1 MSSEEKETAMNQ
13 KKLGGEKMRIR
24 HFNILF
30 FVLATFGIWALSS
43 PIYAQPSKKAP
54 AIKKPVKVEKVGS
67 VPKTFITAASGPIG
81 GTFLPYVGGL
91 AVYSSEAIDG
101 LTVSIEATG
110 GSTENAHLIGRK
122 ESHIGIAHGSTIFNA
137 YRGLDE
143 YKGKVY
149 KDLRGLFRT
158 YGNVAHIVT
167 MKKTGI
173 KTVEDLKGKRIS
185 MGTAGSG
192 SAISGEKFL
201 RHLKLWDALKA
212 VHLPAIEASEAL
224 KDGRLDAYNWHTG
237 LPSAAIVDTAATH
250 SKEMVLLNLHKP
262 AEQSGFYKA
271 FPYYSFREIPAKTYQ
286 GQEQPVPSWDT
297 GCFIIAH
304 KDLDPQIA
312 YLILKAYFS
321 EEGKKYAIAVHASAK
336 ETTIQDALNGFTIPL
351 HPGAVRFWEEKGLK
365 IPAELRP

>member
-1 MSSEEKETAMNQ
+1 MSTKYRGFIVA
-13 KKLGGEKMRIR
+13 LA
-24 HFNILF
+24 LF
-30 FVLATFGIWALSS
+30 GVWAFGDAAF
-43 PIYAQPSKKAP
+43 AQPTKKAP
-54 AIKKPVKVEKVGS
+54 EIKKPTKVEKVGS
-67 VPKTFITAASGPIG
+67 VPKTFIMAASGPIG

-91 AVYSSEAIDG
+91 AVYATEAIEG

-110 GSTENAHLIGRK
+110 GSTENVHLIGRK

-137 YRGLDE
+137 SKGLDE
-143 YKGKVY
+143 YKGTVY

-167 MKKTGI
+167 LKKTGI
-173 KTVEDLKGKRIS
+173 KTVADLKGKRIS

-201 RHLKLWDALKA
+201 RHLKLWDQVKA
-212 VHLPAIEASEAL
+212 IHLPAMEASEAL
-224 KDGRLDAYNWHTG
+224 KDGRIDAYNWHTG
-237 LPSAAIVDTAATH
+237 IPSAAIVDTAATH
-250 SKEMVLLNLHKP
+250 SKEMVLLDLHTM

-271 FPYYSFREIPAKTYQ
+271 LPYYSFREIPAKTYM
-286 GQEQPVPSWDT
+286 GQEQPVPTWDT

-321 EEGKKYAIAVHASAK
+321 EPGMKYAVAVHASAK
-336 ETTIQDALNGFTIPL
+336 ETTIQDALMGFTIPL

-365 IPAELRP
+365 VPPELRP

>member
-1 MSSEEKETAMNQ
+1 MMKRNF
-13 KKLGGEKMRIR
+13 K
-24 HFNILF
+24 ILL
-30 FVLATFGIWALSS
+30 VVIAAFGIWALSS
-43 PIYAQPSKKAP
+43 PGYAQKSKKAP
-54 AIKKPVKVEKVGS
+54 ALKKPTKVEKVGS
-67 VPKTFITAASGPIG
+67 VPKIFITAASGPIG

-91 AVYSSEAIDG
+91 AVYATEAIEG

-122 ESHIGIAHGSTIFNA
+122 ESHIGIAHGSTIYNA
-137 YRGLDE
+137 FRGLDE
-143 YKGKVY
+143 YKGTVY

-167 MKKTGI
+167 LKKTGI
-173 KTVEDLKGKRIS
+173 KTVDDLKGKRIS

-201 RHLKLWDALKA
+201 RHLKLWDKLKA
-212 VHLPAIEASEAL
+212 VHLPPMEASEAL
-224 KDGRLDAYNWHTG
+224 KDGRIDAYNWHTG
-237 LPSAAIVDTAATH
+237 IPAAAIVDTAATH
-250 SKEMVLLNLHKP
+250 SKEMVLLNIHAP

-271 FPYYSFREIPAKTYQ
+271 LPYYSYREIPAKTYQ

-304 KDLDPQIA
+304 KDLDPEIA

-321 EEGKKYAIAVHASAK
+321 EAGKKYAIAVHASAK
-336 ETTIQDALNGFTIPL
+336 ETPIKDAVNGFTIPL
-351 HPGAVRFWEEKGLK
+351 HPGALRFWEEKGLK
-365 IPAELRP
+365 IPPELRP

>member
-1 MSSEEKETAMNQ
+1 MMIRNF
-13 KKLGGEKMRIR
+13 KL
-24 HFNILF
+24 LF
-30 FVLATFGIWALSS
+30 VVFATCGIWALSS
-43 PIYAQPSKKAP
+43 PVHAQPSKKAP
-54 AIKKPVKVEKVGS
+54 EIKKPTKVEKVGS

-81 GTFLPYVGGL
+81 GTFLPYVAGL
-91 AVYSSEAIDG
+91 AVYATEAIDG

-137 YRGLDE
+137 SKGLDE
-143 YKGKVY
+143 YKGTVY

-158 YGNVAHIVT
+158 YGNVAHMVT
-167 MKKTGI
+167 LKKTGI
-173 KTVEDLKGKRIS
+173 KTVGDLQGKRIS

-201 RHLKLWDALKA
+201 RHLKLWDKLKA
-212 VHLPAIEASEAL
+212 VYLPALEASEAL

-237 LPSAAIVDTAATH
+237 IPTAAIVDTAATH
-250 SKEMVLLNLHKP
+250 SKEMVLLNLHEP
-262 AEQSGFYKA
+262 AEKSGFYKA
-271 FPYYSFREIPAKTYQ
+271 FPYYAPREIPAKTYQ

-297 GCFIIAH
+297 GCYIIAH

-312 YLILKAYFS
+312 YLILKAFFS
-321 EEGKKYAIAVHASAK
+321 EAGMKYAIAVHASAK
-336 ETTIQDALNGFTIPL
+336 ETTIQDALDGFTIPL

-365 IPAELRP
+365 IPPELRP

>member
-1 MSSEEKETAMNQ
+1 MVNRNFK
-13 KKLGGEKMRIR
+13 
-24 HFNILF
+24 ILL
-30 FVLATFGIWALSS
+30 VVIVAFGIWALND
-43 PIYAQPSKKAP
+43 PVYAQAKKKTP
-54 AIKKPVKVEKVGS
+54 ALRKPTKVEKVGS

-91 AVYSSEAIDG
+91 AVYATEAIEG

-143 YKGKVY
+143 YKGTVY

-167 MKKTGI
+167 LKKTGI
-173 KTVEDLKGKRIS
+173 KTVGDLKGRRIS

-201 RHLKLWDALKA
+201 RHLKLWDTLKA
-212 VHLPAIEASEAL
+212 VHLPAMEASEAL
-224 KDGRLDAYNWHTG
+224 KDGRIDAYNWHTG
-237 LPSAAIVDTAATH
+237 LPTAAIVDTAATH
-250 SKEMVLLNLHKP
+250 SKEMVLLNLHAP
-262 AEQSGFYKA
+262 AEQSGFYKV
-271 FPYYSFREIPAKTYQ
+271 FPYYSYREIPAKTYQ
-286 GQEQPVPSWDT
+286 GQEHPVPSWDT

-321 EEGKKYAIAVHASAK
+321 EAGKKYAVAVHASAK

-351 HPGAVRFWEEKGLK
+351 HPGALRFWEEKGLK
-365 IPAELRP
+365 IPPELRP